1 MGSSLVI
8 AKDDPRAGDVQAL
21 IRSHLQFAN
30 EQTPPEDVHALD
42 LNGLLNPTVTVFS
55 ARRRR
60 ELVAI
65 GALQKLD
72 ETRAELKSMHTAEG
86 AREQGVGRAML
97 EALIAVAR
105 RQRYRQVSL
114 ETGTMDAFTPAR
126 SLYLSAGFVPCGP
139 FGDYRP
145 SPNSMF
151 MTLTLE

>member
-1 MGSSLVI
+1 M
-8 AKDDPRAGDVQAL
+8 
-21 IRSHLQFAN
+21 
-30 EQTPPEDVHALD
+30 HALD